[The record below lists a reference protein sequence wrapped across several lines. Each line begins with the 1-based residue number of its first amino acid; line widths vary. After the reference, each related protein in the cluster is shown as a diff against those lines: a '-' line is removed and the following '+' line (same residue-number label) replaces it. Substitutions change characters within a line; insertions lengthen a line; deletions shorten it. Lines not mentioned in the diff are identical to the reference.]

1 MSMGVY
7 LRNAVGFFLE
17 ILPCVMMVFLPF
29 PEEAYRFRKKRVLL
43 GEAAAVTALSALFPA
58 AMYAVAQQGTIAMA
72 ASIFM
77 GAAILLTLI
86 AQYWLVREAPI
97 KKAMVVFAVVFY
109 GVTQYWLVNMLLGA
123 VTGVI
128 PLSQELENWS
138 VYSLRGLAVYA
149 VTTVILL
156 PLMLLLVIRP
166 LSEYLQEIET
176 KEMRQEFFILAVTTV
191 VFLLQM
197 MAADVRYYRLGY
209 REYVRELPQLLMTL
223 LYQLV
228 IYWLIFRESV
238 WRKRDND
245 HQRALEIQQLQYEK
259 IAGDMETT
267 RRMRHDLRHHYS
279 ALSEMLREGRLAEM
293 GDYLSQ
299 VQEVTTKQ
307 INEVYCRNIAVNG
320 LLQYYAGLAQDE
332 GIRCDIRASC
342 DEVTID
348 PTDLTVVFGNAL
360 ENAIN
365 ACRRCKQNRWISVSV
380 GTVSGSLAIEISNSC
395 SGVRLGR
402 RMQTEDGFL
411 PAESFLSE
419 KTSGGGYGLR
429 SIAQAAQK
437 YGGSAK
443 FRYNAEDDMFTSRI
457 RLNMPG
463 SV

>member
-1 MSMGVY
+1 MSIGVY
-7 LRNAVGFFLE
+7 LRNAAGFFLE
-17 ILPCVMMVFLPF
+17 IFPCVMMVFLPF
-29 PEEAYRFRKKRVLL
+29 PEEAYRFQKKQILL
-43 GEAAAVTALSALFPA
+43 GGMATGTVLSALFPA
-58 AMYAVAQQGTIAMA
+58 AMYAAAQQGTIAMA
-72 ASIFM
+72 ANIFM
-77 GAAILLTLI
+77 GAVILLTLI
-86 AQYWLVREAPI
+86 AQGWLVREAPI
-97 KKAMVVFAVVFY
+97 KKTMVVFVVVFY
-109 GVTQYWLVNMLLGA
+109 GVTQYWVVNMLLGS

-138 VYSLRGLAVYA
+138 VYSYCGLAVYS

-156 PLMLLLVIRP
+156 PLMLFLVIRP

-176 KEMRQEFFILAVTTV
+176 KKMHQEFFILAVTTV

-197 MAADVRYYRLGY
+197 MVVDVRYYRLGY
-209 REYVRELPQLLMTL
+209 REYMRELPQLLMML

-259 IAGDMETT
+259 IAGEMENT

-279 ALSEMLREGRLAEM
+279 ALNEMLREGRLAEM
-293 GDYLSQ
+293 EGYLSQ
-299 VQEVTTKQ
+299 VQEDTTKQ
-307 INEVYCRNIAVNG
+307 INEVYCKNIAVNG

-332 GIRCDIRASC
+332 GIRCDIRAQC

-365 ACRRCKQNRWISVSV
+365 ACRRCNQNRWISVSV

-411 PAESFLSE
+411 PAESFLSG
-419 KTSGGGYGLR
+419 KDSGGGMAFGASPKPR
-429 SIAQAAQK
+429 
-437 YGGSAK
+437 
-443 FRYNAEDDMFTSRI
+443 R
-457 RLNMPG
+457 NMVGAPSFG
-463 SV
+463 ITPRMICSPLASG